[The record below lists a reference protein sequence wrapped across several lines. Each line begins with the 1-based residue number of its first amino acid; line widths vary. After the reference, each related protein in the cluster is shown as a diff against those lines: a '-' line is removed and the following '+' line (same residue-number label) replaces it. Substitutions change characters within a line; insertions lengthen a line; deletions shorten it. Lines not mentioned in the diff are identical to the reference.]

1 MHGAPP
7 AYRTVVVERL
17 TRVYGA
23 TRALAG
29 VSVTFRAG
37 EVAVVEGGNGA
48 GKSTLLSVLSSLAR
62 PTAGEVRW
70 GEYVMPDDRD
80 LIRASLGLVA
90 HESLLPPDLSPR
102 ESLALM
108 AALYGLRPA
117 DVVERALASVG
128 LSEIADRPA
137 RTFSRGQLQRL
148 ALARATLHD
157 PTLLLFDEPTTGLDA
172 ASVARLERF
181 IADARARD
189 RVVVVVTHDPAF
201 AARVADVRVTLE
213 RGRVRATER
222 VERASTPPSGGG
234 TEA

>member
-7 AYRTVVVERL
+7 AYREVVVERV

-29 VSVTFRAG
+29 VTVTFRAG
-37 EVAVVEGGNGA
+37 EVAVIEGGNGA
-48 GKSTLLSVLSSLAR
+48 GKSTLLSILSTLAR
-62 PTAGEVRW
+62 PTAGALRW
-70 GEYVMPDDRD
+70 GDYVMPDDRD
-80 LIRASLGLVA
+80 EIRASLGLVA

-102 ESLALM
+102 ESLTIT
-108 AALYGLRPA
+108 AALYGLRAA
-117 DVVERALASVG
+117 DVVAPALASVG
-128 LSEIADRPA
+128 LAELAERPA

-181 IADARARD
+181 IADARARE
-189 RVVVVVTHDPAF
+189 RIVVVVTHDPGF
-201 AARVADVRVTLE
+201 AARVADVRVTME
-213 RGRVRATER
+213 RGRVKETLRA
-222 VERASTPPSGGG
+222 G
-234 TEA
+234 